1 MTSVPPDRATILTV
15 VMPDLLAVAAP
26 EDDPGQADGTI
37 ASLVAEGDGILAGVP
52 VAAEICGRLGVRCR
66 ALVDEGAAIA
76 GTTSVAEVGG
86 AIAAVR
92 AAAPPALA
100 WLARLSAVAAG
111 ARAPEPGHPLDAYA
125 AGLSAADAARE
136 GTPSFRLVIEGEG

>member
-1 MTSVPPDRATILTV
+1 MRAPPPDRGTILAA
-15 VMPDLLAVAAP
+15 VMPDLLAVGAV
-26 EDDPGQADGTI
+26 EDDPGETQGTI
-37 ASLVAEGDGILAGVP
+37 GTIVAEGDGVLAGHP

-66 ALVDEGAAIA
+66 RLVDDGAAIA

-92 AAAPPALA
+92 AAAPPAVA
-100 WLARLSAVAAG
+100 WLTRLTAVASG
-111 ARAPEPGHPLDAYA
+111 GRVPEPGHPLDAYA
-125 AGLSAADAARE
+125 AGLSAPDAARE

>member
-1 MTSVPPDRATILTV
+1 MITGSPDRATILAI
-15 VMPDLLAVAAP
+15 VMPDLLAVAPP
-26 EDDPGQADGTI
+26 EDDPDQPHGTIGTIVADG
-37 ASLVAEGDGILAGVP
+37 DGVLAGVP

-66 ALVDEGAAIA
+66 ALVGEGAAIA

-86 AIAAVR
+86 AITAVR
-92 AAAPPALA
+92 AAATPAIA
-100 WLARLSAVAAG
+100 WLTRLSAVASR
-111 ARAPEPGHPLDAYA
+111 AREPEPGQPLDAYA

>member
-1 MTSVPPDRATILTV
+1 VTTAPPDRGTILSA
-15 VMPDLLAVAAP
+15 VMPDLLAVEAP
-26 EDDPGQADGTI
+26 EDDPGEQHGTLGTIVADG
-37 ASLVAEGDGILAGVP
+37 DGVLAGVP

-66 ALVDEGAAIA
+66 PLVGEGAAIA

-86 AIAAVR
+86 AIAAVN
-92 AAAPPALA
+92 AAVPPVTA
-100 WLARLSAVAAG
+100 WLARLSAVASG
-111 ARAPEPGHPLDAYA
+111 AREPEPGHPLDAYA

>member
-1 MTSVPPDRATILTV
+1 VTAVPPDRATILAA
-15 VMPDLLAVAAP
+15 VMPDLLAVRPSAEDP
-26 EDDPGQADGTI
+26 EATDGVIGTI
-37 ASLVAEGDGILAGVP
+37 VAAGAGVLAGVP

-66 ALVDEGAAIA
+66 RLVDEGAAIA

-86 AIAAVR
+86 AIAAVD
-92 AAAPPALA
+92 AAATPALA
-100 WLARLSAVAAG
+100 WLTRLTAVATG
-111 ARAPEPGHPLDAYA
+111 GRAPEPGHALDAYA